1 MSRFRTS
8 LKKIFSS
15 VRSVWLALGI
25 SLLLLLIAELIAS
38 AVLCVMNPQS
48 VENEVSVLPVD
59 RDTFRETAW
68 LDDYC
73 LEFQKA
79 KRVRWEPYVYWR
91 KKPFEGRYIHI
102 DEKGMR
108 VTPQPL
114 KRVDKDHRSIKIFIF
129 GGSTLWGT
137 GSRDD
142 HTIPALLTQKLHAQ
156 GISSSVTNFGET
168 GYVNTQEVI
177 TLFLELQKGNKPDIV
192 IFYDGAND
200 TFSAYQNR
208 RAGIPINEINRI
220 QEFNLTQPEKTGR
233 LTRLAVKNRLAKMSL
248 VRLFRAMIGSSTWR
262 RVIRPMSSQ
271 LSSSIPIEED
281 RILAKEVSR
290 VFFSNLEIVMAL
302 GEHYRFR
309 TFFYWQPTVFEKETL
324 SDHEKSARGAMEDVR
339 PFFQMTNSVIRE
351 QIREKGDLLPVWDI
365 SRIFFDIERT
375 LFIDWCHVSEEG
387 NDRIADRMAGDIV
400 REIKENPEKMCHNRE
415 KYLTERQE

>member
-1 MSRFRTS
+1 
-8 LKKIFSS
+8 
-15 VRSVWLALGI
+15 
-25 SLLLLLIAELIAS
+25 
-38 AVLCVMNPQS
+38 
-48 VENEVSVLPVD
+48 
-59 RDTFRETAW
+59 
-68 LDDYC
+68 
-73 LEFQKA
+73 
-79 KRVRWEPYVYWR
+79 
-91 KKPFEGRYIHI
+91 
-102 DEKGMR
+102 
-108 VTPQPL
+108 
-114 KRVDKDHRSIKIFIF
+114 
-129 GGSTLWGT
+129 
-137 GSRDD
+137 
-142 HTIPALLTQKLHAQ
+142 
-156 GISSSVTNFGET
+156 
-168 GYVNTQEVI
+168 
-177 TLFLELQKGNKPDIV
+177 V
-192 IFYDGAND
+192 IFYDGVND
-200 TFSAYQNR
+200 TFSAYQNH

-271 LSSSIPIEED
+271 RSSSIPIEED

-400 REIKENPEKMCHNRE
+400 REIRE
-415 KYLTERQE
+415 SPFSNGTVDSN